1 MTLTLPPHITAATAM
16 DAMTHAIEAFTGMGK
31 NPMSDAYAQA
41 AIKKI
46 SRNLIKVLDNPKDVN
61 GRLELAEAST
71 MAGIAFSNS
80 TVGLVHSLGH
90 SLGALCHLPHGLC
103 MSLFLPYVLEY
114 NLDKITA
121 PLEDILLALVG
132 PEAYA
137 ATPKGQRATAAIL
150 KIRELRDE
158 LHKRC
163 QLPRT
168 LQETGRVERSQ
179 LPKLADMSIN
189 DGSILFNPEQVN
201 YEDALAVLERAWG

>member
-71 MAGIAFSNS
+71 MAGVAFSNS
-80 TVGLVHSLGH
+80 KVGLVHSLGH

-103 MSLFLPYVLEY
+103 MNLFLPYVLEN
-114 NLDKITA
+114 NLDKIRE
-121 PLEDILLALVG
+121 PLAEILLALAG
-132 PEAYA
+132 PDVYG
-137 ATPKGQRATAAIL
+137 ATPTHVRAEAAISRIL
-150 KIRELRDE
+150 ALRY
-158 LHKRC
+158 
-163 QLPRT
+163 
-168 LQETGRVERSQ
+168 G
-179 LPKLADMSIN
+179 
-189 DGSILFNPEQVN
+189 
-201 YEDALAVLERAWG
+201 W